1 MNREKE
7 LSGGR
12 GYIGLSPSA
21 WHDGGQGVTI
31 RWGIV
36 ETSFGRLL
44 AAATENGFCRV
55 AFNEGAE
62 ALHLRFPKADLQE
75 RDPAFMGQLAELAA
89 GVETAGDLSHFPL
102 DVKGTPFQQACGQ
115 ALRAIPAGETRNYAQ
130 LAATVGKPGAVRAAG
145 SANGANPV
153 ALLIPCHRVIRSDGT
168 LGGYAYGVDLKR
180 ALLERERR
188 AVP

>member
-1 MNREKE
+1 MKQEKE

-12 GYIGLSPSA
+12 EYTGLAPSA
-21 WHDGGQGVTI
+21 WLNGGQGVTI
-31 RWGIV
+31 CWGTV

-44 AAATENGFCRV
+44 TAATERGFCRV
-55 AFNEGAE
+55 AFNEGPE
-62 ALHLRFPKADLQE
+62 ALRLRFPEADLQE
-75 RDPAFMGQLAELAA
+75 RDAAFMDQLAELAA
-89 GVETAGDLSHFPL
+89 GVETGGDLSHFPL
-102 DVKGTPFQQACGQ
+102 DVNGTPFQQACWQ
-115 ALRAIPAGETRNYAQ
+115 ALRAIPAGETRSYAQ

-168 LGGYAYGVDLKR
+168 LGGYAYGVDIKR